1 MRTKLILI
9 FCLGLFGL
17 CCEKELNI
25 SEFSDDFSF
34 YQSELRI
41 EALMLP
47 SDSTAIVRIDRSVR
61 LDEANLYNC
70 QDDDLDWNYYYCNSD
85 SISYE
90 SNSECLESCGNES
103 DCILH
108 LYSCKVEEEDCED
121 CNWPFDTLK
130 TYPTKT
136 ECLSNC
142 PGECL
147 TDDVGEDGMQAYDS
161 NNDGDYDDDIGYGG
175 DIAPDDGEGDGIPGC
190 NEKDVDEYDEV
201 LPFIHLDSLCTIMI
215 THENNTCHFVFS
227 ENGGEFFDDVKSG
240 FDINNA
246 TTVFYGAWTPDKE
259 NCSVDFTDY
268 DTEYEFSC
276 ECAESSGYGYYGE
289 ITAVDKIVRPIIYYN
304 KEQYLDFNGNG
315 IWDKDLYENFTDCNG
330 DQSICVGDST
340 WIDTLGNEI
349 WDEGEPYE
357 DINQN
362 GHWGRIEILKDT
374 NLNGSYDNDESKID
388 SCAYE
393 NNVYECLEKFHSDDL
408 YYYYPVN
415 IFDISKK
422 NNDAKINYA
431 SLFETIK
438 YQAVQYIY
446 DEPNDRFVYY
456 HGHPD
461 GGTDSG
467 DNFINNA
474 VCLMFETV
482 VAEKYY
488 NANKF
493 KYDIYTFSA
502 GFENYYFFS
511 QLDLSDPVRTNL
523 RDQYGNPVMGAF
535 GAMSSRT
542 KYFEVIDRL
551 QSQ

>member
-1 MRTKLILI
+1 MRTRLILI

-90 SNSECLESCGNES
+90 SNSECLESCGNET

-108 LYSCKVEEEDCED
+108 LYSCKVDEEDCED

-136 ECLSNC
+136 ECLSDC
-142 PGECL
+142 QGKCL

-161 NNDGDYDDDIGYGG
+161 NDDGDYDDIGFGG
-175 DIAPDDGEGDGIPGC
+175 DIAPDDGEDDGIPGC
-190 NEKDVDEYDEV
+190 NEKNIDEYDEI
-201 LPFIHLDSLCTIMI
+201 LPSIHLDSLCTIMI
-215 THENNTCHFVFS
+215 THENDTCHFIFS
-227 ENGGEFFDDVKSG
+227 ENGGKFFDDVKPG

-246 TTVFYGAWTPDKE
+246 TTVFYGAWTPDKD
-259 NCSVDFTDY
+259 NCNVDFTDY
-268 DTEYEFSC
+268 DKEYEFSC

-289 ITAVDKIVRPIIYYN
+289 ITATDRIRRPVIFFSDFSEADIISCADTADVYSCLESYHN
-304 KEQYLDFNGNG
+304 
-315 IWDKDLYENFTDCNG
+315 
-330 DQSICVGDST
+330 S
-340 WIDTLGNEI
+340 DTLYFE
-349 WDEGEPYE
+349 E
-357 DINQN
+357 
-362 GHWGRIEILKDT
+362 
-374 NLNGSYDNDESKID
+374 ND
-388 SCAYE
+388 
-393 NNVYECLEKFHSDDL
+393 
-408 YYYYPVN
+408 P
-415 IFDISKK
+415 
-422 NNDAKINYA
+422 DAKINYA

-446 DEPNDRFVYY
+446 DKPNDRFVYY

-467 DNFINNA
+467 GNFINNS
-474 VCLMFETV
+474 VCLMFEAV
-482 VAEKYY
+482 VSEKYD

-542 KYFEVIDRL
+542 KYFEVIDTL

>member
-1 MRTKLILI
+1 MRTRLILI

-90 SNSECLESCGNES
+90 SNSECLESCGNET

-108 LYSCKVEEEDCED
+108 LYSCKVDEEDCED

-136 ECLSNC
+136 ECLSDC
-142 PGECL
+142 QGKCL

-161 NNDGDYDDDIGYGG
+161 NDDGDYDDIGFGG

-190 NEKDVDEYDEV
+190 NEKNIDEYDEI
-201 LPFIHLDSLCTIMI
+201 LPSIHLDSLCTIMI
-215 THENNTCHFVFS
+215 THENDTCHFVFS
-227 ENGGEFFDDVKSG
+227 ESGGEFFDEVKSG

-246 TTVFYGAWTPDKE
+246 TTVFYGAWIPDKE
-259 NCSVDFTDY
+259 NCNVDFTVY

-276 ECAESSGYGYYGE
+276 ECAERSGYGYYGE
-289 ITAVDKIVRPIIYYN
+289 ITATDRIRRPVIFYSNFSEADIISCADTADVYSCLESYHN
-304 KEQYLDFNGNG
+304 
-315 IWDKDLYENFTDCNG
+315 
-330 DQSICVGDST
+330 S
-340 WIDTLGNEI
+340 DTLYFE
-349 WDEGEPYE
+349 E
-357 DINQN
+357 
-362 GHWGRIEILKDT
+362 
-374 NLNGSYDNDESKID
+374 ND
-388 SCAYE
+388 
-393 NNVYECLEKFHSDDL
+393 
-408 YYYYPVN
+408 P
-415 IFDISKK
+415 
-422 NNDAKINYA
+422 DAKINYA

-446 DEPNDRFVYY
+446 DKLNDRFVYY

-467 DNFINNA
+467 GNFINNE

-482 VAEKYY
+482 VAEKYD

-493 KYDIYTFSA
+493 KYDIYTFSV

-542 KYFEVIDRL
+542 KYFEVIDTL

>member
-1 MRTKLILI
+1 MRTRLILI

-90 SNSECLESCGNES
+90 SNSECLESCGNET

-108 LYSCKVEEEDCED
+108 LYSCKVDEEDCED

-136 ECLSNC
+136 ECLSDC
-142 PGECL
+142 QGKCL

-161 NNDGDYDDDIGYGG
+161 NDDGDYDDIGFGG

-190 NEKDVDEYDEV
+190 NEKNIDEYDEI
-201 LPFIHLDSLCTIMI
+201 LPSIHLDSLCTIMI
-215 THENNTCHFVFS
+215 THENDTCHFVFS
-227 ENGGEFFDDVKSG
+227 ESGGEFFDEVKSG

-259 NCSVDFTDY
+259 NCNVDFTDY

-276 ECAESSGYGYYGE
+276 ECAERSGYGYYGE
-289 ITAVDKIVRPIIYYN
+289 ITATDRIRRPVIFYSNFSEADIIFCADTANVYSCLESYHN
-304 KEQYLDFNGNG
+304 
-315 IWDKDLYENFTDCNG
+315 
-330 DQSICVGDST
+330 S
-340 WIDTLGNEI
+340 DTLYFE
-349 WDEGEPYE
+349 E
-357 DINQN
+357 
-362 GHWGRIEILKDT
+362 
-374 NLNGSYDNDESKID
+374 ND
-388 SCAYE
+388 
-393 NNVYECLEKFHSDDL
+393 
-408 YYYYPVN
+408 P
-415 IFDISKK
+415 
-422 NNDAKINYA
+422 DAKINYA

-446 DEPNDRFVYY
+446 DKPNDRFVYY

-467 DNFINNA
+467 GNFINNA
-474 VCLMFETV
+474 VCLMFEAV
-482 VAEKYY
+482 VAEKYD

-542 KYFEVIDRL
+542 KYFEVIDTL

>member
-1 MRTKLILI
+1 MRTRLILI

-90 SNSECLESCGNES
+90 SNSECLESCGNET

-108 LYSCKVEEEDCED
+108 LYSCKVDEEDCED

-136 ECLSNC
+136 ECLSDC
-142 PGECL
+142 QGKCL

-161 NNDGDYDDDIGYGG
+161 NDDGDYDDIGFGG

-190 NEKDVDEYDEV
+190 NEKNIDEYDEI
-201 LPFIHLDSLCTIMI
+201 LPSIHLDSLCTIMI
-215 THENNTCHFVFS
+215 THENDTCHFVFS

-246 TTVFYGAWTPDKE
+246 TTVFYGAWTPDKD
-259 NCSVDFTDY
+259 NCNVDFTDY

-289 ITAVDKIVRPIIYYN
+289 ITAADRIRRPVIFYSNFSEADIIFCADTANVYSCLESYHN
-304 KEQYLDFNGNG
+304 
-315 IWDKDLYENFTDCNG
+315 
-330 DQSICVGDST
+330 S
-340 WIDTLGNEI
+340 DTLYFE
-349 WDEGEPYE
+349 E
-357 DINQN
+357 
-362 GHWGRIEILKDT
+362 
-374 NLNGSYDNDESKID
+374 ND
-388 SCAYE
+388 
-393 NNVYECLEKFHSDDL
+393 
-408 YYYYPVN
+408 P
-415 IFDISKK
+415 
-422 NNDAKINYA
+422 DAKINYA

-446 DEPNDRFVYY
+446 DKPNNRFVYY

-467 DNFINNA
+467 GNFINNE

-482 VAEKYY
+482 VAEKYD

-542 KYFEVIDRL
+542 KYFEVIDTL

>member
-1 MRTKLILI
+1 MRTRLILI

-90 SNSECLESCGNES
+90 SNSECLESCGNET

-108 LYSCKVEEEDCED
+108 LYSCKVDEEDCED

-136 ECLSNC
+136 ECLSDC
-142 PGECL
+142 QGKCL

-161 NNDGDYDDDIGYGG
+161 NDDGDYDDIGFGG

-190 NEKDVDEYDEV
+190 NEKNIDEYDEI
-201 LPFIHLDSLCTIMI
+201 LPSIHLDSLCTIMI
-215 THENNTCHFVFS
+215 THENDTCHFVFS
-227 ENGGEFFDDVKSG
+227 ESGGEFFDEVKSG

-246 TTVFYGAWTPDKE
+246 TTVFYGAWTPDKD
-259 NCSVDFTDY
+259 NCNVDFTDY

-289 ITAVDKIVRPIIYYN
+289 ITAADRIRRPVIFYSNFSEADIIFCADTANVYSCLESYHN
-304 KEQYLDFNGNG
+304 
-315 IWDKDLYENFTDCNG
+315 
-330 DQSICVGDST
+330 S
-340 WIDTLGNEI
+340 DTLYFE
-349 WDEGEPYE
+349 E
-357 DINQN
+357 
-362 GHWGRIEILKDT
+362 
-374 NLNGSYDNDESKID
+374 ND
-388 SCAYE
+388 
-393 NNVYECLEKFHSDDL
+393 
-408 YYYYPVN
+408 P
-415 IFDISKK
+415 
-422 NNDAKINYA
+422 DAKINYA

-446 DEPNDRFVYY
+446 DKPNNRFVYY

-467 DNFINNA
+467 GNFINNE

-482 VAEKYY
+482 VAEKYD

-493 KYDIYTFSA
+493 KYDIYTFSV

-542 KYFEVIDRL
+542 KYFEVIDTL

>member
-1 MRTKLILI
+1 MRTRLILI
-9 FCLGLFGL
+9 FWLGLFGL
-17 CCEKELNI
+17 CCEKELDI

-34 YQSELRI
+34 YQSELRV
-41 EALMLP
+41 EALILP

-70 QDDDLDWNYYYCNSD
+70 QDDDLDWNYYYCNLD

-90 SNSECLESCGNES
+90 SNSECLESCGNET

-108 LYSCKVEEEDCED
+108 LYSCKVDEEDCED

-136 ECLSNC
+136 ECLSDC
-142 PGECL
+142 QGKCL

-161 NNDGDYDDDIGYGG
+161 NDDGDYDDIGFGG

-190 NEKDVDEYDEV
+190 NEKNIDEYDEI
-201 LPFIHLDSLCTIMI
+201 LPSIHLDSLCTIMI
-215 THENNTCHFVFS
+215 THENDTCHFVFS
-227 ENGGEFFDDVKSG
+227 ESGGEFFDEVKSG

-246 TTVFYGAWTPDKE
+246 TTVFYGAWTPDKD
-259 NCSVDFTDY
+259 NCNVDFTDY

-289 ITAVDKIVRPIIYYN
+289 ITAADRIRRPVIFYSNFSEADIIFCADTANVYSCLESYHN
-304 KEQYLDFNGNG
+304 
-315 IWDKDLYENFTDCNG
+315 
-330 DQSICVGDST
+330 S
-340 WIDTLGNEI
+340 DTLYFE
-349 WDEGEPYE
+349 E
-357 DINQN
+357 
-362 GHWGRIEILKDT
+362 
-374 NLNGSYDNDESKID
+374 ND
-388 SCAYE
+388 
-393 NNVYECLEKFHSDDL
+393 
-408 YYYYPVN
+408 P
-415 IFDISKK
+415 
-422 NNDAKINYA
+422 DAKINYA

-446 DEPNDRFVYY
+446 DKLNDRFVYY

-467 DNFINNA
+467 GNFINNE

-482 VAEKYY
+482 VAEKYD

-493 KYDIYTFSA
+493 KYDIYTFSV

-542 KYFEVIDRL
+542 KYFEVIDTL

>member
-1 MRTKLILI
+1 MRTRLILI

-90 SNSECLESCGNES
+90 SNSECLESCGNET

-108 LYSCKVEEEDCED
+108 LYSCKVDEEDCED

-136 ECLSNC
+136 ECLSDC
-142 PGECL
+142 QGKCL

-161 NNDGDYDDDIGYGG
+161 NDDGDYDDIFGG
-175 DIAPDDGEGDGIPGC
+175 DIAPDDGEDDGIPGC
-190 NEKDVDEYDEV
+190 NEKNIDEYDEV
-201 LPFIHLDSLCTIMI
+201 LPSIHLDSLCTIMI
-215 THENNTCHFVFS
+215 THENDTCHFVFS
-227 ENGGEFFDDVKSG
+227 ESGGEFFDEVKSG

-246 TTVFYGAWTPDKE
+246 TTVFYGAWTPDKD
-259 NCSVDFTDY
+259 NCNVDFTDY

-289 ITAVDKIVRPIIYYN
+289 ITATDRIRRPVIFYSNFSEADIISCADTANVYSCLESYHN
-304 KEQYLDFNGNG
+304 
-315 IWDKDLYENFTDCNG
+315 
-330 DQSICVGDST
+330 S
-340 WIDTLGNEI
+340 DTLYFE
-349 WDEGEPYE
+349 E
-357 DINQN
+357 
-362 GHWGRIEILKDT
+362 
-374 NLNGSYDNDESKID
+374 ND
-388 SCAYE
+388 
-393 NNVYECLEKFHSDDL
+393 
-408 YYYYPVN
+408 P
-415 IFDISKK
+415 
-422 NNDAKINYA
+422 DAKINYA

-446 DEPNDRFVYY
+446 DKLNDRFVYY

-461 GGTDSG
+461 GGTD
-467 DNFINNA
+467 NFINNSI
-474 VCLMFETV
+474 CLMFEAV
-482 VAEKYY
+482 VAEKYD

-542 KYFEVIDRL
+542 KYFEVIDTL